1 MTTSRLS
8 LLPLFAILTLATAL
22 AVARAGAPR
31 PRAEIRIASFHAA
44 LAYGMPNVAGAHLHL
59 HHVLNCLVP
68 PSSPHFDPHVLEPCR
83 GLGNGALADV
93 PSGPAHTLLV
103 RAFRLALR
111 AEGSRSFPLV
121 HALAGQVHTDLVRAL
136 ADLAKT
142 KH

>member
-1 MTTSRLS
+1 MTTSRLR
-8 LLPLFAILTLATAL
+8 LLPLFVILTLATAL
-22 AVARAGAPR
+22 AVARARDPR
-31 PRAEIRIASFHAA
+31 PRAEIRIAAFHAA
-44 LAYGMPNVAGAHLHL
+44 HAYGMPNVAGAHLHL

-83 GLGNGALADV
+83 GLGNGALTDV
-93 PSGPAHTLLV
+93 PSGPAHALLV

-111 AEGSRSFPLV
+111 AETSRNFPVV
-121 HALAGQVHTDLVRAL
+121 HALAGRVHADLVQAL